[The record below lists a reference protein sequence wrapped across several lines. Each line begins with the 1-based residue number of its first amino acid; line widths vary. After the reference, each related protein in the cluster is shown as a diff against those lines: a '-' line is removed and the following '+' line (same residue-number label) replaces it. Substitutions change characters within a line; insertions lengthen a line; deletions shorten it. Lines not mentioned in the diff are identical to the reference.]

1 MRRAV
6 QREDNDIDPGRRQ
19 LLLNAL
25 CSLGA
30 LWLPTGLVEAVEAIG
45 SRSIY
50 LLRGAVKIN
59 GQTPTLETR
68 IWGSDLIETGADGQI
83 VFRVESDAFILRP
96 NSRLQL
102 SPPPADNALIEGL
115 RLITG
120 GVLSVFAKRRHRI
133 YTPNAV
139 VGIRGT
145 GVYCEVEPD
154 RDYICTCYGVT
165 EISANDDPSIRDV
178 VDAGHHESRYVLAPG
193 ASGKRMQKGGFKNHT
208 DDELVLIESLVG
220 RTPAFRGAIDGYDRP
235 RRQQY

>member
-1 MRRAV
+1 MHDR
-6 QREDNDIDPGRRQ
+6 DLDPARRQ
-19 LLLNAL
+19 WLLTAL

-30 LWLPTGLVEAVEAIG
+30 LWLPPGLAAAVEAMG

-50 LLRGAVKIN
+50 LLRGSVKIN
-59 GQTPTLETR
+59 GQPANADTR
-68 IWGSDLIETGADGQI
+68 IWGSDLIETGGDGQI

-102 SPPPADNALIEGL
+102 SPPPTGNAIIEGL

-120 GVLSVFAKRRHRI
+120 GVLSVFAKRSHRI

-139 VGIRGT
+139 IGIRGT

-165 EISANDDPSIRDV
+165 EISAADDPAISDV

-193 ASGKRMQKGGFKNHT
+193 VSGKRMQKGGFKNHT
-208 DDELVLIESLVG
+208 DDELTLIESMVG
-220 RTPAFRGAIDGYDRP
+220 RIPAFRGARDGYDRP
-235 RRQQY
+235 RRRPDY